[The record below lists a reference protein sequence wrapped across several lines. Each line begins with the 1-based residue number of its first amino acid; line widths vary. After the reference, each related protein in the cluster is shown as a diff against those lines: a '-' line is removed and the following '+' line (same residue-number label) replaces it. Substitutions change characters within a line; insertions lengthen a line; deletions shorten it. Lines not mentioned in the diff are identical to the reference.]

1 MTSEGLEEMFEEDSA
16 DTCAHKFPF
25 KSMGAL
31 AEGLACADPVT
42 RTPIGVSGNF
52 MFMIIL
58 GVCIR
63 QVWLGHFHSHILI
76 FAQLVV
82 FVGWSMSN
90 SRQIN
95 KRQTLH
101 RMISKAYH
109 ELREN

>member
-31 AEGLACADPVT
+31 AKGLACADPVT
-42 RTPIGVSGNF
+42 RTPFGMSGNF

-58 GVCIR
+58 EVCIR
-63 QVWLGHFHSHILI
+63 QVWLGHLHFSILI

-82 FVGWSMSN
+82 FVGWSMSYE
-90 SRQIN
+90 SQFLFSTKFIF
-95 KRQTLH
+95 QTPKD
-101 RMISKAYH
+101 IA
-109 ELREN
+109 

>member
-1 MTSEGLEEMFEEDSA
+1 MTSDGLGEMFEGDSA
-16 DTCAHKFPF
+16 DMCGDKFPF

-31 AEGLACADPVT
+31 AEGLACADP
-42 RTPIGVSGNF
+42 
-52 MFMIIL
+52 
-58 GVCIR
+58 R
-63 QVWLGHFHSHILI
+63 QVWLCHMHSPILI